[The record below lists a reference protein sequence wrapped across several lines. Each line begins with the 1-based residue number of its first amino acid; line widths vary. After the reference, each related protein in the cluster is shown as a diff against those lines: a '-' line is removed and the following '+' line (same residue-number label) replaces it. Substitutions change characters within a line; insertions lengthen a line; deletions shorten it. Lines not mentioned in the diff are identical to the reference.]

1 MPCGRSSAIGLAGRA
16 HRERAAPSASARSSS
31 GGDVKPD
38 IKRVRYEVSM
48 RQVRRGKLAVGI
60 ADGRVFADDACVYFA
75 KDMRVGMIASA
86 V

>member
-1 MPCGRSSAIGLAGRA
+1 
-16 HRERAAPSASARSSS
+16 
-31 GGDVKPD
+31 
-38 IKRVRYEVSM
+38 M